1 MKRLLSIIAIA
12 VMAIVS
18 ASAVPQMVASIGGT
32 PYYNIHEAVEAL
44 TNGDVL
50 TLEAD
55 IELDGGEGALEFTSD
70 DLYCSLDLNGHSI
83 KRYACPIIIRGNVE
97 LYIFGNGLVQCEYED
112 AIQIFGGATCFIDNG
127 TFVAAESYGIFL
139 SGESYAEIKG
149 GYFKCSFAWAIDQEP
164 GFEGSELAIFG
175 GYFSEEVSED
185 YLGNDEVT
193 FCDPNEDPET
203 KDEYPY
209 VVSTAVASI
218 NGGDVYFDFPSAI
231 ANMKDGDV
239 LVLESNVT
247 MDDGINFEN
256 LATGEYIIDLN
267 GHWVVSN
274 SVDGTLLIDSEEE
287 ISVTVIDTKG
297 KGYLKNLN
305 PEGCVVFVCNGGFYA
320 EGGSYYAADGTPII
334 PVNDGSY
341 AEIYGGTFVG
351 STLFDPENADC
362 VIYAG
367 MFSME
372 IDAEWLGEGSTMK
385 AGSNHWVLIT
395 DSENAIKP
403 VLFNNKS
410 KAVKTYEN
418 GHIVIIK
425 ENGAKYDLAGRRLK

>member
-1 MKRLLSIIAIA
+1 MKRFLSIIAIA

-18 ASAVPQMVASIGGT
+18 ASAAPQTVASIGST

-44 TNGDVL
+44 TSGDVL

-55 IELDGGEGALEFTSD
+55 IDLSGGEGALEFASD

-83 KRYACPIIIRGNVE
+83 KRNACPIIIRGNVE
-97 LYIFGNGLVQCEYED
+97 LYIYGNGVVQCENED
-112 AIQIFGGATCFIDNG
+112 AIQIYNGGTCYIDNG

-139 SGESYAEIKG
+139 SGESYAEING

-175 GYFSEEVSED
+175 GYFSEEVSEG
-185 YLGNDEVT
+185 YLGSDVT
-193 FCDPNEDPET
+193 YCDPNEDALT
-203 KDEYPY
+203 KDGYPY
-209 VVSTAVASI
+209 VVTTAVASI

-231 ANMKDGDV
+231 ADMKDGDV

-247 MDDGINFEN
+247 MDDGINFEGLN
-256 LATGEYIIDLN
+256 PGSYTINLN
-267 GHWVVSN
+267 GHWVESN
-274 SVDGTLLIDSEEE
+274 SVDGTIYIGSDN
-287 ISVTVIDTKG
+287 ITVSVTGNGDLV
-297 KGYLKNLN
+297 NHN
-305 PEGCVVFVCNGGFYA
+305 PEGCVVFVDNGGFF
-320 EGGSYYAADGTPII
+320 ADGGNYYSTTSAPIFAI
-334 PVNDGSY
+334 NDGSF
-341 AEIYGGTFVG
+341 AEINAG
-351 STLFDPENADC
+351 SYSGSLLFDPEYADIL
-362 VIYAG
+362 VYG
-367 MFSME
+367 GVFSTQVPE
-372 IDAEWLGEGSTMK
+372 SKLGEDCHIENYGTV
-385 AGSNHWVLIT
+385 WVVI
-395 DSENAIKP
+395 DDNASAIKP